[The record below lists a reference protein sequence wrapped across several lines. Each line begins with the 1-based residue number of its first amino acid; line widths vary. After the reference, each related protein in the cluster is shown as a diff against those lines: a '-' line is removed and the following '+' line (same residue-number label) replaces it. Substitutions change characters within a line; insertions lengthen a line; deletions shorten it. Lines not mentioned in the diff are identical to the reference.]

1 MNAILSEKEQELN
14 GATYMPAVSIILPFE
29 PKMSI
34 KTEVEH
40 RLKIALGKVEKELVF
55 NYPSEKA
62 MPVIN
67 KLRQVIREL
76 NFNTHQKSIAIF
88 VSPLIERVFY
98 LDIAVEEKI
107 VVDESFE
114 IRDLI
119 YNKKQNIQY
128 LILLLSSESSKMYL
142 GNCSS
147 FVLIK
152 SNTPQNVYTYERDMP
167 EKVTHFSDQHKH
179 KETLTHKFVHH
190 MDEGLSLIL
199 NAYPLPLFV
208 LGPEKVIGH
217 FKKITK
223 NMKSII
229 EYIHGNFDNS
239 TEPEIRQIMKPYVAD
254 WKKIKQQHTIQKIT
268 TAMSEKKLVHGNN
281 KVWAEATHKN
291 GQLLIV
297 EKDFMYPAH
306 LGGQADLIYKV
317 DLSLNHPFYI
327 KDAVDD
333 VIEII
338 LKSGGDVEFVDN
350 GALKGLERI
359 ALIQYRSTFQEER
372 VHFM

>member
-14 GATYMPAVSIILPFE
+14 GASYMTGVSIILPFE

-34 KTEVEH
+34 KAELEH
-40 RLKIALGKVEKELVF
+40 RLKIALGKAEKKLVF

-67 KLRQVIREL
+67 KLRQVIRGL
-76 NFNTHQKSIAIF
+76 NFNTHQKRIAIF

-98 LDIAVEEKI
+98 LDVAVEEKI
-107 VVDESFE
+107 VDDESFE

-119 YNKKQNIQY
+119 YSKKQNIQY
-128 LILLLSSESSKMYL
+128 LILLLSSESSEMYL

-167 EKVTHFSDQHKH
+167 EKVTRFSDQHKH

-208 LGPEKVIGH
+208 LVPEKAIGH

-223 NMKSII
+223 NMKSIV
-229 EYIHGNFDNS
+229 EYIYGNFDNS

-254 WKKIKQQHTIQKIT
+254 WKKITQQHTLQKTT
-268 TAMSEKKLVHGNN
+268 TAMSENKLVHGIN
-281 KVWAEATHKN
+281 KVR
-291 GQLLIV
+291 G
-297 EKDFMYPAH
+297 
-306 LGGQADLIYKV
+306 YK
-317 DLSLNHPFYI
+317 
-327 KDAVDD
+327 
-333 VIEII
+333 
-338 LKSGGDVEFVDN
+338 
-350 GALKGLERI
+350 
-359 ALIQYRSTFQEER
+359 
-372 VHFM
+372 